1 MIETWRLSDGKK
13 YNTWILLWAE
23 KSAGPQSGLKIYVY
37 IYIYTVHQCQEV
49 NGMIWMFHDLI
60 YLVFRHV
67 RLDAID
73 VIAGKA

>member
-37 IYIYTVHQCQEV
+37 IYIHRTPVSGGEWYDMDVP
-49 NGMIWMFHDLI
+49 
-60 YLVFRHV
+60 
-67 RLDAID
+67 RLDLLG
-73 VIAGKA
+73 VQTCST